1 MALNKG
7 SDEDSDNEEQA
18 MISRRQI
25 DTISFVRKIIEV
37 GGKQIPVT
45 IQLLGCEGKRY
56 LGIKVTLFDPETI
69 SESGFFLTVLQHA
82 WEKNP

>member
-18 MISRRQI
+18 MISRKQI

-37 GGKQIPVT
+37 GSK
-45 IQLLGCEGKRY
+45 
-56 LGIKVTLFDPETI
+56 
-69 SESGFFLTVLQHA
+69 
-82 WEKNP
+82 